1 MRALRACVQ
10 PCCSHASQEGY
21 SMKRRLFMGAILGV
35 SLISPLTT
43 HAHGPTPQK
52 VDESVTVSAPPDKVW
67 AIVKDFGGVGKWDS
81 QFTAVTFK
89 NDKDQ
94 GQERTLTLK
103 SGKKI
108 VEGLDFIDEN
118 AKQIGWR
125 RVDDDVTALPVS
137 SYNVK
142 LTVTPD
148 GNGSKITWDGR
159 FYRGDTGN
167 EPPDNLN
174 DAAAVSAMTSM
185 IKAGLGN
192 LKDYIS
198 KNVK

>member
-1 MRALRACVQ
+1 
-10 PCCSHASQEGY
+10 
-21 SMKRRLFMGAILGV
+21 MKRRLFMGAILGV
-35 SLISPLTT
+35 SLISPLTA

-148 GNGSKITWDGR
+148 GSGSKITWDGR

-174 DAAAVSAMTSM
+174 DAAAVSAMTTM
-185 IKAGLGN
+185 IKTGLGN
-192 LKDYIS
+192 LKDYIG